1 MARTSRE
8 QADAPRFGAFQWIGE
23 HPSVDFVNTV
33 TWRTYGLRRER
44 FGTFRDVVT
53 WATDAFKLKDSR
65 QLSLFA
71 DHHPEKAAHAFD
83 RACALRSTLHALF
96 GAVVAGAALPDAELD
111 AFNRML
117 RSTLGRTSLEGSRR
131 LHWDWESAS
140 NPLVTVT
147 DRVVW
152 SAASLLTSEDVRF
165 LRQCANPECGWL
177 FLDRSRK
184 RNRRWCGLE
193 CSSQAKSSRY
203 YARIRK
209 LRTAK
214 RRSESAHA
222 AKRAAD

>member
-44 FGTFRDVVT
+44 FGTFRDVIA
-53 WATDAFKLKDSR
+53 WATEAFKLKDSR
-65 QLSLFA
+65 QLRVFV
-71 DHHPEKAAHAFD
+71 DRQPQKAAHAFE
-83 RACALRSTLHALF
+83 RACALRRTLHALF
-96 GAVVAGAALPDAELD
+96 GAVAAGAAPPDAEL
-111 AFNRML
+111 ASFNRML
-117 RSTLGRTSLEGSRR
+117 RLTLGRTSLNGARR
-131 LHWDWESAS
+131 LQWDWASAG
-140 NPLVTVT
+140 NPLDAVT
-147 DRVVW
+147 DRVIW
-152 SAASLLTSEDVRF
+152 AAASLLTSDDVRF

-177 FLDRSRK
+177 FLDRSRNG
-184 RNRRWCGLE
+184 NRRWCGLE

-214 RRSESAHA
+214 ESGKHSVG
-222 AKRAAD
+222 